1 MTKTKKKNAFIF
13 RYLFFSILLIAS
25 FLLLACYLT
34 VSKAEKNFGK
44 ADRQL
49 HVVSRLKYAYILNKN
64 NAILTPLVAFP
75 DDIDKKF
82 FINSDETVLEIC
94 AKLEN
99 EKIVPNGDLAC
110 QLLIYYGRDRMIQP
124 GSYTIPSGL
133 NTIEIVQ
140 RVGNVAY
147 RDKDLYIFAGW
158 RLEEIANAIDTLG
171 LSFTGD
177 EFLSSALNIPNE
189 IREKYEFLPGDSLE
203 GFILSG
209 QYHLQPIITLIEA
222 LGLFM
227 DTFESKVVLSG
238 LKTELETQKLSL
250 IESLTMASIIQRETL
265 AVEEMPTMASVFY
278 NRLRLGMRLETDVTV
293 QYAIG
298 WDDNTKTWWKP
309 GLTWT
314 DLAINSSYNTYQVNG
329 LPPGPICS
337 PSLEVI
343 QAVARPAQ
351 SDYLF
356 FRAACDNSGRHI
368 FAKTYEEHLKNGC
381 E

>member
-1 MTKTKKKNAFIF
+1 MNFCH
-13 RYLFFSILLIAS
+13 LL
-25 FLLLACYLT
+25 
-34 VSKAEKNFGK
+34 
-44 ADRQL
+44 
-49 HVVSRLKYAYILNKN
+49 
-64 NAILTPLVAFP
+64 
-75 DDIDKKF
+75 
-82 FINSDETVLEIC
+82 
-94 AKLEN
+94 
-99 EKIVPNGDLAC
+99 
-110 QLLIYYGRDRMIQP
+110 
-124 GSYTIPSGL
+124 
-133 NTIEIVQ
+133 
-140 RVGNVAY
+140 
-147 RDKDLYIFAGW
+147 
-158 RLEEIANAIDTLG
+158 
-171 LSFTGD
+171 
-177 EFLSSALNIPNE
+177 LNIPNE

-298 WDDNTKTWWKP
+298 WDDNTETWWKP
-309 GLTWT
+309 GLTWS

-337 PSLEVI
+337 PSLEAI

-356 FRAACDNSGRHI
+356 FRAACDNSGRHN